1 MRTDSQLFVV
11 LLQVWTC
18 PCGPQCCSFLL
29 AYCLHRLLH
38 LHVFIFPHHYLL
50 LSLTS
55 TSPSYSSP
63 SVPPTF
69 AICLACSSNSQYS
82 ARLVPLPSTAFSIY
96 HSPVFL
102 PHTLYSLRFENTT
115 KYSTKQLYLANF
127 GSSTTCVH
135 HCNYATNG
143 WLKVIL
149 TLLQHAK
156 VKHYKAR
163 ERRL

>member
-102 PHTLYSLRFENTT
+102 PLTLYSQ
-115 KYSTKQLYLANF
+115 KGYL
-127 GSSTTCVH
+127 
-135 HCNYATNG
+135 
-143 WLKVIL
+143 
-149 TLLQHAK
+149 
-156 VKHYKAR
+156 VKHNYVNYGVFNGYTRQLHVSAFTGHLQVVFKR
-163 ERRL
+163 T